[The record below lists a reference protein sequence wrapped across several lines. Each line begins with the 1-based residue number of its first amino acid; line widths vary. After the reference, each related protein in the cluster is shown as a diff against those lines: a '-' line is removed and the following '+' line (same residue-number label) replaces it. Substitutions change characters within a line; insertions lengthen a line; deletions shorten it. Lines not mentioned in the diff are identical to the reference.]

1 MNDFENDFSLC
12 CVWHS
17 SQKIVKLCA
26 ETCCNVFQCD
36 IIMPHFFRVSIAV
49 VNRFDFLKRQYR
61 CLSRFPDDAIGIR
74 FRFNFQFRVQDD
86 ARSTVALLTPFS
98 SAIRS
103 QVFMASPELSV

>member
-1 MNDFENDFSLC
+1 MCLLLCCLLILCERRFQRSKVLLVLVDDFENDFSLC

-49 VNRFDFLKRQYR
+49 VTDSIF
-61 CLSRFPDDAIGIR
+61 
-74 FRFNFQFRVQDD
+74 
-86 ARSTVALLTPFS
+86 
-98 SAIRS
+98 
-103 QVFMASPELSV
+103 